1 MNDIEILLLEIAGG
15 LVLLDYISGFAK
27 AVYLRSVSSSKM
39 RDGLFHKF
47 AYVLIVALS
56 ILLEYAQ
63 TKANL
68 GINPPLVGIVSGYII
83 WIEGVS
89 FAENVSALNLQI
101 AKTKAIRVLLSVLA
115 CVKTYVDGQLDE
127 AISNGKH
134 AAATETDVEL
144 DGRGKPT
151 ENAPTGN
158 KQHTA

>member
-1 MNDIEILLLEIAGG
+1 MNDTEILLLEIAGG

-89 FAENVSALNLQI
+89 FAENISALNLQI
-101 AKTKAIRVLLSVLA
+101 AKTRVIRVLLSVLA
-115 CVKTYVDGQLDE
+115 CVKTYVDGQTDD
-127 AISNGKH
+127 AINTGKH
-134 AAATETDVEL
+134 AAVAEADAEA
-144 DGRGKPT
+144 GRTSQESGDAPA
-151 ENAPTGN
+151 EN
-158 KQHTA
+158 K

>member
-1 MNDIEILLLEIAGG
+1 MNDVEIVMLEIAGG

-27 AVYLRSVSSSKM
+27 AVYLHCVSSSKM

-89 FAENVSALNLQI
+89 FVENVSVLNLRI
-101 AKTKAIRVLLSVLA
+101 AKTRVIRVLLSVLA
-115 CVKTYVDGQLDE
+115 CVKTYVDGQTDDT
-127 AISNGKH
+127 ISNGKH
-134 AAATETDVEL
+134 AANAEADSEL
-144 DGRGKPT
+144 DGRGKKSEDTPT
-151 ENAPTGN
+151 EN
-158 KQHTA
+158 K

>member
-115 CVKTYVDGQLDE
+115 CVKTYVDGQLDD
-127 AISNGKH
+127 AINTGKH
-134 AAATETDVEL
+134 AAATEADAEL
-144 DGRGKPT
+144 DVRGKILDDTTT
-151 ENAPTGN
+151 EN
-158 KQHTA
+158 K

>member
-68 GINPPLVGIVSGYII
+68 GINTPLVGIVSGYII

-101 AKTKAIRVLLSVLA
+101 AKTRAIRVLLSVLA
-115 CVKTYVDGQLDE
+115 CVKTYVDGQTDD
-127 AISNGKH
+127 AINTGKH
-134 AAATETDVEL
+134 AAVAEADAEAGRTSQESGDV
-144 DGRGKPT
+144 PA
-151 ENAPTGN
+151 EN
-158 KQHTA
+158 K